1 MLNMKP
7 ARVFVLY
14 LSVIQVVL
22 KYLLNKQFVGENQY
36 VFRMDVQKHIIYD
49 LLIWMHSAIY
59 FPFTNG

>member
-1 MLNMKP
+1 
-7 ARVFVLY
+7 LY

-36 VFRMDVQKHIIYD
+36 VFRMDVQKHIIYY

-59 FPFTNG
+59 FPLTNG